1 MKVSANLFLLFL
13 LTCTLEL
20 PAQSGSKKTSDKKES
35 AVFWPAIQ
43 HPETRP
49 WTWWWWHGSAANKSD
64 ITRQLEVFHKAGF
77 GGVNMVFPLSVE
89 DPNAPK
95 INFLSKEY
103 TELVIYTVKEA
114 RRLGMDAD
122 MAPVSG
128 WAFGG
133 PSITKEKAC
142 SKVKLKKLGADIISS
157 RKNMFLSAPEDD
169 FNFDNLESVLAFSD
183 NGQRIILTDKTKR
196 DGTID
201 WQIPTG
207 NWTFYAT
214 YRQPGSSK
222 VRFPSPDQQGFVVD
236 HLKKDAVLEY
246 LSQFDKAFHGIPKED
261 LPRAYNVDSWEI
273 GLDWTKGFFDEF
285 LKRRGYDLQLY
296 IPEMFQY
303 GDSTLVKRV
312 ICDYRETLSD
322 LLIDNFNKP
331 FDNWTASHGGQ
342 SIAEILSEPSN
353 ILDANAQVDIPQMD
367 LGSPPT
373 RYIVN
378 GRFIFPDYDEKCAA
392 SVAHFYGKPYISSET
407 FTCMGP
413 VLNTPLE
420 LCKEKLDYDFFA
432 GVNQT
437 CFHGIAYS
445 PASAHWP
452 GWLFYAGTHLGEFNP
467 QWAQIGQLNNYI
479 TRCQS
484 FLQKGRHDCDLL
496 FYLPYYDIF
505 SRIDSDP
512 GKAPRWW
519 GYLAPEN
526 YPTAGTLTKIGCDFD
541 LFSDKMLAESIRT
554 DQGKLVTPGNQYRA
568 VVIADC
574 QRIPLATLQK
584 VLKLAEQGA
593 TVLMI
598 GALPSDVP
606 GLNRLVE
613 RQEEFNRLIKDLRA
627 KTRAIGD
634 EISMASLGSGRVV
647 FGKDANKVIA
657 YAGISRETLTDD
669 GLEFTRRRDDD
680 GWIYFIANPAS
691 NKAAE
696 QWIPL
701 GVNGRS
707 AALFDPMTGESGRAA
722 FRSADGKA
730 SVYLQLKPRESIIV
744 KVFDN
749 LTDGS
754 DWNYKTPAADPVT
767 ISGNWK
773 VTFLSGGEI
782 LPHPEEIS
790 RLTSWTEWQSDQRP
804 ALKGFAGVARY
815 SITFAGPS
823 VKADDYY
830 ISLGEVCHTARVTL
844 NGKLLGDVFSRPMEV
859 RCGNALKPGS
869 NTLEIEVANTPINRI
884 ADLDIRGID
893 WYYKTPGMDLSS
905 CEWDNT
911 KKDSTWI
918 PQPSGLLG
926 PVELIPVRFQ
936 RMKK

>member
-1 MKVSANLFLLFL
+1 
-13 LTCTLEL
+13 
-20 PAQSGSKKTSDKKES
+20 
-35 AVFWPAIQ
+35 
-43 HPETRP
+43 
-49 WTWWWWHGSAANKSD
+49 
-64 ITRQLEVFHKAGF
+64 
-77 GGVNMVFPLSVE
+77 MVFPLSVE

-103 TELVIYTVKEA
+103 AALVIHTVKEA

-133 PSITKEKAC
+133 PSITKDKAC
-142 SKVKLKKLGADIISS
+142 AVVMLKKFPADYITSGKSI
-157 RKNMFLSAPEDD
+157 FQAEAGDD
-169 FNFDNLESVLAFSD
+169 FNFENLESVLAFSD
-183 NGQRIILTDKTKR
+183 DGRRIILTDKTR
-196 DGTID
+196 ADGTIS
-201 WQIPTG
+201 WQVPAG
-207 NWTFYAT
+207 KWTFFVT
-214 YRQPGSSK
+214 CIHRGSSK
-222 VRFPSPDQQGFVVD
+222 VRFPSPDQRGFVVD
-236 HLKKDAVLEY
+236 HLKKEAVMEY
-246 LSQFDKAFHGIPKED
+246 LSQFNKAFEGVPKAD
-261 LPRAYNVDSWEI
+261 LPRAYNIDSWEI
-273 GLDWTKGFFDEF
+273 NLDWTRGFFDEF
-285 LKRRGYDLQLY
+285 LKRRGYDLQLF
-296 IPEMFQY
+296 IPELFQY

-322 LLIDNFNKP
+322 LMIENFNKP
-331 FDNWTASHGGQ
+331 FDSWTAGLGGQ

-367 LGSPPT
+367 LGSSPT
-373 RYIVN
+373 RYIID

-392 SVAHFYGKPYISSET
+392 SVAHFYGKSYISSET

-413 VLNTPLE
+413 VLNTPLQ

-432 GVNQT
+432 GVNQI

-467 QWAQIGQLNNYI
+467 QWAQIGQLNTYI

-484 FLQKGRHDCDLL
+484 FLQKGRHACDLL

-519 GYLAPEN
+519 GYIASEN
-526 YPTAGTLTKIGCDFD
+526 YPATGMLTKIGCDFD
-541 LFSDKMLAESIRT
+541 FFSDKMLAESIRT
-554 DQGKLVTPGNQYRA
+554 DRGELVTPGNRYRA
-568 VVIADC
+568 IVIADC
-574 QRIPLATLQK
+574 HRIPVSTLQK
-584 VLKLAEQGA
+584 VLKLAEEGA

-606 GLNRLVE
+606 GLYRVAS
-613 RQEEFNRLIKDLRA
+613 RQEEFSQMMKDLRA
-627 KTRAIGD
+627 KTKAID
-634 EISMASLGSGRVV
+634 DDISLAVIGSGRVV
-647 FGKDANKVIA
+647 FGQDVNKVIVF
-657 YAGISRETLTDD
+657 AGIIRETMTDE

-680 GWIYFIANPAS
+680 GWIYFIADPAAG
-691 NKAAE
+691 KAVA
-696 QWIPL
+696 QWITL
-701 GVNGRS
+701 GVTGRS

-722 FRSADGKA
+722 LRTADGKA
-730 SVYLQLKPRESIIV
+730 SVYLQLKPRESVIV

-749 LTDGS
+749 QIDGS
-754 DWNYKTPAADPVT
+754 DWNYKTPSGDPVT

-773 VTFLSGGEI
+773 VTFLSGGEL

-790 RLTSWTEWQSDQRP
+790 RLSSWTEWQSDQRP
-804 ALKGFAGVARY
+804 ALKGFAGVAHY
-815 SITFAGPS
+815 SITFTGPS

-844 NGKLLGDVFSRPMEV
+844 NGKLLGDVFSRPMELL
-859 RCGNALKPGS
+859 CGNALQPGS
-869 NTLEIEVANTPINRI
+869 NALEIEVANTPINRI

-936 RMKK
+936 RMKKQRIISRSKK